1 MNNYLI
7 ILKNQSIY
15 NLNNNPKIIKLQLIR
30 QDMLML
36 NPFSEQIE
44 F

>member
-1 MNNYLI
+1 MNNCLI

-15 NLNNNPKIIKLQLIR
+15 NLNNNPKFVKLQLIR

-36 NPFSEQIE
+36 NPFQSR
-44 F
+44 